1 MPIKA
6 PTAAPQLSIVD
17 ILKAKLNE
25 LKDKIKDGGLHTTV
39 YTEISNNAK
48 LIQDKLNELLSKKGL
63 LSQSDVNDAY
73 SVIQDVKRSEL
84 ESESNK
90 SSKKLFIYAGLGIL
104 IIAGIM
110 LYKKRK

>member
-1 MPIKA
+1 MPLNA

-17 ILKAKLNE
+17 QLKAKLNE
-25 LKDKIKDGGLHTTV
+25 LKDKIKEGGLHSAV

-84 ESESNK
+84 ESQSKK
-90 SSKKLFIYAGLGIL
+90 SSTKLLIYVGAAIL
-104 IIAGIM
+104 IIGGV
-110 LYKKRK
+110 LFYKKRK